1 MIGGRKEEV
10 WKWRGEGGEKV
21 ERRRRK
27 GKTGGGEEYDRNRR
41 KIIGKEIKGREID
54 RKC

>member
-27 GKTGGGEEYDRNRR
+27 GKTGEGRNM
-41 KIIGKEIKGREID
+41 IEIEGK
-54 RKC
+54 